1 VPNGLTDAFHP
12 VKRDVAQPYL
22 VARAAWCAGQRAYD
36 PGGPAVIV
44 KLKARIGRCAALDGP
59 HIMLKPTLYILR
71 VGGNEMLHEP
81 QPVVWR

>member
-59 HIMLKPTLYILR
+59 HIMLKPTLQKGHS
-71 VGGNEMLHEP
+71 V
-81 QPVVWR
+81 